1 MGCAVGSIFQFL
13 SPAQVFGP
21 GWASAPGCWGKW
33 QVHLTWDSKCTWLS
47 HSRWLCTGRTWVLHQ
62 GGFEESDNLKRLT
75 VAELVTDRNHYR
87 NILQPSLTNSFID
100 WLTNTFTCI
109 KKSHIKGAGVHELE
123 DWSRATSFRVSW
135 YHATSLQVT
144 QPLLS
149 RLWSDIIKII
159 RQMRHQTWDIVKS
172 CKLDFGH

>member
-1 MGCAVGSIFQFL
+1 M
-13 SPAQVFGP
+13 
-21 GWASAPGCWGKW
+21 
-33 QVHLTWDSKCTWLS
+33 
-47 HSRWLCTGRTWVLHQ
+47 HQ

-123 DWSRATSFRVSW
+123 VWSRATSFRVSW

-149 RLWSDIIKII
+149 SLWSDIIKII

-172 CKLDFGH
+172 CKLDFGHKSPSGEARIDDATECWHKKLPLTNCTFSAVAFCALCFLAVLYLVLHAKHFLLCV